1 MTGVGRVVL
10 AVLLVGVVGVPAVG
24 VHPAGPVLVAGL
36 TPPGGVAASGG
47 VAAPA
52 GSYGWP
58 LWPPPAVGRPFQP
71 PSRPYGPGHRGADL
85 VGADGQAVLSAGA
98 GVVVYAAPLADRGVV
113 SVDHA
118 GGLRT
123 TYEPVRAGVRPG
135 QVVAKGQP
143 LGVLAAGHPGCL
155 GAACLH
161 WGLRRERTYLDPLV
175 LVRPARVRLLPY
187 PPDQP

>member
-1 MTGVGRVVL
+1 MGRAAL
-10 AVLLVGVVGVPAVG
+10 AAVLLAAVTLPG
-24 VHPAGPVLVAGL
+24 GSLDAARPVAGVGAP
-36 TPPGGVAASGG
+36 PPGGITV
-47 VAAPA
+47 PA

-71 PSRPYGPGHRGADL
+71 PSLPYGPGHRGADL
-85 VGADGQAVLSAGA
+85 LGADGQPVRSAGA

-113 SVDHA
+113 SVDHPD
-118 GGLRT
+118 GLRT

-135 QVVAKGQP
+135 QVVARGQP
-143 LGVLAAGHPGCL
+143 LGALVAGHAGCPV
-155 GAACLH
+155 AACLH

-187 PPDQP
+187 PAEEP